1 MTAEIRIDFDR
12 IEEQLAAVQ
21 ATITPGAMLKGIG
34 EAGKYW
40 VNQNFEL
47 DGALVGGWE
56 PLSPNTIAGRK
67 GGSSRPLQDTG
78 NLRQS
83 FDYRIS
89 GNTVRIGTSVQYASF
104 HDEGTGPYDIYPVHA
119 KSLAFMTAGGM
130 IFAKHVAHPGIPQR
144 RMLPDEDDMVQI
156 AQAVLDA
163 LVQDN
168 LRKLTSASP
177 RVIRKNL
184 RGPAS

>member
-12 IEEQLAAVQ
+12 IEEQLAAVR

-83 FDYRIS
+83 FDYAIS

-168 LRKLTSASP
+168 LRKVMGGAP
-177 RVIRKNL
+177 RVIRRNL
-184 RGPAS
+184 RGAAA